1 LRRAFP
7 PISAIP
13 LLKEVVLIQSLRVI
27 PMGCGAK
34 VYGKIGKNFSIMEK
48 GEEDFLG
55 LIFLKIPLAP
65 FQGGITS
72 IAPQT
77 LK

>member
-1 LRRAFP
+1 
-7 PISAIP
+7 
-13 LLKEVVLIQSLRVI
+13 
-27 PMGCGAK
+27 MGCGAK

-65 FQGGITS
+65 LVRGSNPT
-72 IAPQT
+72 QT
-77 LK
+77 